1 MFKKMIGYTILV
13 AVIGVLAFGAIN
25 RTSAKAG
32 ETLPAADVAAGY
44 GNGNGNGW
52 TENERAGD
60 TPSAATVEEHSTDG
74 FGIGAGEPLIDSLPL
89 GELTQ
94 AETEGM
100 LFMYEEEK
108 LARDVYTYF
117 ATLYTQPMF
126 GNIAASE
133 QTHMDSVKGL
143 LDRYELDTPVADT
156 AGVFNNTDL
165 QGLYTDLTASGAQS
179 LADALLVGAAIEEID
194 ILDLKERLPL
204 TDQLDIQQ
212 VYQALLNG
220 SYNHLNAF
228 SSVYAQQSGEP
239 YEPQYMSESDWAE
252 YQAYLAESGLYYGG
266 NGRGR
271 GNGGGGGGR
280 R

>member
-1 MFKKMIGYTILV
+1 MFKKAIGITILV

-44 GNGNGNGW
+44 GNGNSNGW
-52 TENERAGD
+52 TESERASE
-60 TPSAATVEEHSTDG
+60 TPAAATMEDNSADG
-74 FGIGAGEPLIDSLPL
+74 FGYGAGEPLIDTLPL
-89 GELTQ
+89 GELNQ
-94 AETEGM
+94 AETDGL

-126 GNIAASE
+126 SNIAASE
-133 QTHMDSVKGL
+133 QTHMDSVGGL
-143 LDRYELDTPVADT
+143 LERYDLDVPVADT
-156 AGVFNNTDL
+156 AGVFNNADL
-165 QGLYTDLTASGAQS
+165 QQLYTDLTASGAQS
-179 LADALLVGAAIEEID
+179 LADALLAGAAIEEID
-194 ILDLKERLPL
+194 ILDLKARLPQA
-204 TDQLDIQQ
+204 DQADIQQ
-212 VYQALLNG
+212 VYESLLYG

-228 SSVYAQQSGEP
+228 SSVYAQQTGVP

-252 YQAYLAESGLYYGG
+252 YQAYLAENGSYYGG